1 MQIVKDLGHN
11 MSLKDFISRLRSDKK
26 FYYDSPE
33 DVLQGFKD
41 IVEKRIAPKIPT
53 IFTSQPKHKLE

>member
-1 MQIVKDLGHN
+1 MP
-11 MSLKDFISRLRSDKK
+11 LKDFISRLRSDKK

-33 DVLQGFKD
+33 EVLQGFKD